1 MKHTIDPTN
10 ARQGEK
16 SGHVRNI
23 LLVSTG
29 LACLAVVAAWAFFS

>member
-1 MKHTIDPTN
+1 MKRTLDATN

-23 LLVSTG
+23 LIVSTG
-29 LACLAVVAAWAFFS
+29 LACVALVAAWAVFS